1 MDWKSEAVDKL
12 KQYEAKRQALVSLPL
27 EIAQVES
34 TMTSIRSARMD
45 GVAVK
50 GSGSSGRE
58 NMMLSCIVQRDELQ
72 RNLDRTKMWVDS
84 VSGALSV
91 LQADDRHILERVYI
105 YAEPK
110 AVERLLDEYGLTEP
124 SGMYKRIKKAI
135 REFTIAMY
143 GVVES

>member
-34 TMTSIRSARMD
+34 TMTSIRSSRVD

-58 NMMLSCIVQRDELQ
+58 DMLLSCIVHKDELR
-72 RNLDRTKMWVDS
+72 RNLDRTQMWVDNVNAALGVLDQDERKVLDRLYMTGERNAMGNLAEEFFVDVRTIHRWK
-84 VSGALSV
+84 VSAL
-91 LQADDRHILERVYI
+91 R
-105 YAEPK
+105 K
-110 AVERLLDEYGLTEP
+110 
-124 SGMYKRIKKAI
+124 
-135 REFTIAMY
+135 FTIALY
-143 GVVES
+143 GAAES

>member
-1 MDWKSEAVDKL
+1 MDWKSEAIDKL
-12 KQYEAKRQALVSLPL
+12 RQYEAKRQALVSIPL

-34 TMTSIRSARMD
+34 SMTSIRSSRVD

-110 AVERLLDEYGLTEP
+110 AVERLMAEYGLVEP

-143 GVVES
+143 GAMES